1 MKRILKWVKDHL
13 SRWLDISEPT
23 PWYPPEKDKPKESNN
38 TFFIMKNTDKSV
50 GIGSTFINV
59 KTLFNLN
66 NL

>member
-1 MKRILKWVKDHL
+1 MFIIPKIDSKEIYE
-13 SRWLDISEPT
+13 SCIMT
-23 PWYPPEKDKPKESNN
+23 KDKPKESNN